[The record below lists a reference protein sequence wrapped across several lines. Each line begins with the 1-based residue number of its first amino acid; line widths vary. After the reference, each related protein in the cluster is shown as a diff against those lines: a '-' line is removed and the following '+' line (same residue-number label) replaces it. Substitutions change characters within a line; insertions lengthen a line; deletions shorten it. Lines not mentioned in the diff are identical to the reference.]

1 MYQWKRIVINGLPLL
16 ILCILVEVLVG
27 QLLLLKEEVLLTH
40 LPLFLIAIPVIN
52 GVGGNIGSILGA
64 HIASGLHVGSV
75 DLNIKDKVMHKT
87 VITAMIMGTVT
98 YALLSIGIY
107 LIGVFN
113 GLAMNVSLL
122 SFMTTFL
129 TTGVLLIGLLSV
141 ASVVTAFISFKKG
154 IDPDDVVAPV
164 VTTIGDSFGIL
175 ILFLFIGV

>member
-1 MYQWKRIVINGLPLL
+1 MYHWKKIVMNGLPLL
-16 ILCILVEVLVG
+16 FVCLLVEVLVG
-27 QLLLLKEEVLLTH
+27 QLLLLKEEALLSQ

-75 DLNIKDKVMHKT
+75 EISIKDRVMHET
-87 VITAMIMGTVT
+87 VITAILMGIVT
-98 YALLSIGIY
+98 YSCLSIGIY
-107 LIGVFN
+107 LMGLIN
-113 GLAMNVSLL
+113 GLTMNVTLF
-122 SFMTTFL
+122 SFVTTFL
-129 TTGVLLIGLLSV
+129 SIGVLLIGLVSV
-141 ASVVTAFISFKKG
+141 VSVVTAFISFKKG

>member
-1 MYQWKRIVINGLPLL
+1 
-16 ILCILVEVLVG
+16 
-27 QLLLLKEEVLLTH
+27 
-40 LPLFLIAIPVIN
+40 
-52 GVGGNIGSILGA
+52 
-64 HIASGLHVGSV
+64 
-75 DLNIKDKVMHKT
+75 NIKDKVMHKT

>member
-1 MYQWKRIVINGLPLL
+1 MYHWKKIVMNGLPLL
-16 ILCILVEVLVG
+16 FVCLLVEVLVG
-27 QLLLLKEEVLLTH
+27 QLLFLKEEALLSH

-64 HIASGLHVGSV
+64 HLASGLHVGSV
-75 DLNIKDKVMHKT
+75 EISIKDQVMHET
-87 VITAMIMGTVT
+87 VITAILMGIVT

-107 LIGVFN
+107 LIGLFN
-113 GLAMNVSLL
+113 GLTMNVTLF
-122 SFMTTFL
+122 SFVTTFL
-129 TTGVLLIGLLSV
+129 SIGVLLIGLVSV
-141 ASVVTAFISFKKG
+141 VSVVTAFISFKKG

>member
-1 MYQWKRIVINGLPLL
+1 MYHWKRIVINGLPLL
-16 ILCILVEVLVG
+16 ILCLIVEVFVG
-27 QLLLLKEEVLLTH
+27 QLLLLKEGVLLTH

-75 DLNIKDKVMHKT
+75 ELNVKDKVMHET
-87 VITAMIMGTVT
+87 VITSMIMGTVT

-122 SFMTTFL
+122 SFMTIFL

-175 ILFLFIGV
+175 ILFMFIGV